1 MADGVA
7 TGAGISGV
15 TEADVFIPEI
25 NTGRFHR

>member
-1 MADGVA
+1 MAYGVA

-25 NTGRFHR
+25 KGRFHR